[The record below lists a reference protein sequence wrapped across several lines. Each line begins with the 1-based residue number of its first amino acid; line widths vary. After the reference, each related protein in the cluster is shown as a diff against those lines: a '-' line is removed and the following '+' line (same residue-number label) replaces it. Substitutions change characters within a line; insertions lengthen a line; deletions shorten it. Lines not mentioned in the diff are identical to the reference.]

1 MEAAMKK
8 YLLFLFLLFSQ
19 AFTYNSL
26 QVSSPLQWKSAN
38 ATISDATLSVRPVGL
53 YMEYGLYLTISAPV
67 ANFSPTDPLE
77 IVFQFDLD
85 PQAIMHDLWLWVD
98 NQIMRGLIM
107 DRWRASN
114 IYEGIVNRRR
124 DPAILFKESSTQY
137 LLRVYPVLAG
147 SSRRIKLT
155 WLQPTNWTNHAVSAS
170 LPTSMLRISQ
180 PALSQLK
187 LLQWP
192 EKCWWSPQIP
202 ELSSLHFKTSVDS
215 SGRSYNMAVIN
226 GADLQKNLS
235 IRVDAPLRRGVFFSR
250 LEGLN
255 DGYYQLAFLPD
266 LALPSVRN
274 RKLAF
279 LLDYDAAR
287 ATQSADEW
295 IKEIK
300 NQLKWYMVAG
310 DSFNIIVSQLAIR
323 RASQKWLPVDTS
335 SIEQAFRSFG
345 PVPLAGYSNL
355 PSLLMNGVDFV
366 KANGKVGQLVLI
378 GNADQHGDYRV
389 ANPLIKDL
397 LAMMNPVIPIHV
409 ADITTSNVNFY
420 NFNGRTYR
428 GNEYLY
434 LNLTQ
439 QTQGQYQTIAASGS
453 LAQTLAPILANPDAV
468 DQAFDFYSAMENG
481 FCYDRHTIYPTSGRF
496 SLNQPILQIGRYRG
510 QPPFVLQSSGMMG
523 KTAFTHRL
531 QISDQDMFAPDSLME
546 EMWTGL
552 EINRMESGNG
562 SNATINQI
570 IDLSM
575 AQRVLSRYTAFLA
588 LEPSNTVPVCTQC
601 QDESKAFTAVEKNEE
616 EARSD
621 SLIQI
626 FPNPFNERTVIKVC
640 LKTSQ
645 RNDNVSVRI
654 FNLLGQQVR
663 EFTPP
668 PGLMNSDWNVYWDGR
683 DETGRPVSSG
693 TFLVVATQG
702 QKRQTVK
709 VQYLK

>member
-1 MEAAMKK
+1 MKK
-8 YLLFLFLLFSQ
+8 SLLFLLLCVSLG
-19 AFTYNSL
+19 YGNYSL
-26 QVSSPLQWKSAN
+26 QVSSPLQWKSA
-38 ATISDATLSVRPVGL
+38 AGSITDATLSIRPLGL
-53 YMEYGLYLTISAPV
+53 YMEYGLYLTLSAPT

-77 IVFQFDLD
+77 IIFYFDLD

-124 DPAILFKESSTQY
+124 DPAILFKESPTQY

-147 SSRRIKLT
+147 ASRRVKLT
-155 WLQPTNWTNHAVSAS
+155 WLQPATWTNHAVSS
-170 LPTSMLRISQ
+170 VLPTKVLRVSQ
-180 PALSQLK
+180 PALTQLK
-187 LLQWP
+187 ILQWP
-192 EKCWWSPQIP
+192 EKTWWSPQIP
-202 ELSSLHFKTSVDS
+202 ELSTVRFKTAVDS
-215 SGRSYNMAVIN
+215 SGRSYNMAALN

-235 IRVDAPLRRGVFFSR
+235 IKVDAPLHRGVFFSR
-250 LEGLN
+250 LEGLGE
-255 DGYYQLAFLPD
+255 GYYQLAFLPD
-266 LALPSVRN
+266 MALPSVRN

-295 IKEIK
+295 IREIK
-300 NQLKWYMVAG
+300 NQLKNYMVAG
-310 DSFNIIVSQLAIR
+310 DSFNVIVSQLAIR
-323 RASQKWLPVDTS
+323 RASQKWLPVDTTT
-335 SIEQAFRSFG
+335 IEQAFRSFG

-366 KANGKVGQLVLI
+366 KTNGHVGQIVLI

-389 ANPLIKDL
+389 ANPLLKDL

-409 ADITTSNVNFY
+409 ADITTSNVNVY
-420 NFNGRTYR
+420 SFNGRTYR

-439 QTQGQYQTIAASGS
+439 QTQGQYQTMAGSGS
-453 LAQTLAPILANPDAV
+453 LAQTLAPILANPDAI
-468 DQAFDFYSAMENG
+468 DQPFDFYTTLENG
-481 FCYDRHTIYPTSGRF
+481 FCFDRYTLSPTSGRF
-496 SLNQPILQIGRYRG
+496 TLNQPILQIGRYRG

-523 KTAFTHRL
+523 KTAFSHKM
-531 QISDQDMFAPDSLME
+531 QISDQDMFAPDTLLE

-552 EINRMESGNG
+552 EISRMESGTS
-562 SNATINQI
+562 SNTIINQI

-588 LEPSNTVPVCTQC
+588 LEPSITVPVCTQC
-601 QDESKAFTAVEKNEE
+601 QDESQVFTAVEKEE
-616 EARSD
+616 EESRSD
-621 SLIQI
+621 SLIQV
-626 FPNPFNERTVIKVC
+626 FPNPFNERTIIRVC
-640 LKTSQ
+640 LKAGFD
-645 RNDNVSVRI
+645 NDNTSVRI
-654 FNLLGQQVR
+654 FNLLGQLVR

-668 PGLMNSDWNVYWDGR
+668 PGVVNTNWNVYWDGR

-693 TFLVVATQG
+693 TFLVMATQG